1 MQAKALPCIDL
12 RHASGDCAR
21 VSLFGGQVLS
31 WAASGQERFF
41 LSPKA
46 VMDGSAPIRGG
57 VPVCFPQFN
66 QRGSLPKHG
75 FARTMHWQVRQAP
88 HTLPSAQVQA
98 VLAFTDTEATRAIW
112 PHAFELALTV
122 TLGQGALDLHVDVCN
137 TGDAPFEFA
146 CALHSYL
153 AIGGLAHT
161 ELQGLEQASYW
172 NAVTDE
178 HPAPDGLPLR
188 FTAQCD
194 RVYTTPSQP
203 IGLLSRTSSGQ
214 PTALHI
220 TNSERF
226 SETVVWNPHAALC
239 AQLPDMAA
247 DGYEHMLCV
256 EAAKLLEKVQ
266 LPAGKVWSG
275 QQSLVLASTIDPC

>member
-1 MQAKALPCIDL
+1 MQANSLPCIDL
-12 RHASGDCAR
+12 QHASGDSAR

-31 WAASGQERFF
+31 WVAGGHERFF
-41 LSPKA
+41 LSPRA

-57 VPVCFPQFN
+57 VPICFPQFN
-66 QRGSLPKHG
+66 QRGNLPKHG
-75 FARTMHWQVRQAP
+75 FARTMVWQVRQSSR
-88 HTLPSAQVQA
+88 TSPSGHVQA
-98 VLAFTDTEATRAIW
+98 VLALTDTEATRAIW
-112 PHAFELALTV
+112 PHAFDLTLTV
-122 TLGQGALDLHVDVCN
+122 TLGQGALDLRVDVRN
-137 TGDAPFEFA
+137 TGDAPLEFA

-178 HPAPDGLPLR
+178 HPAPDGQPLR
-188 FTAQCD
+188 FAAECD
-194 RVYTTPSQP
+194 RVYATPTQP
-203 IGLLSRTSSGQ
+203 LGLLSRTASGQ
-214 PTALHI
+214 ATALHI
-220 TNSERF
+220 ANSASF

-239 AQLPDMAA
+239 AKLADMAQ
-247 DGYEHMLCV
+247 GSHEHMLCV

-275 QQSLVLASTIDPC
+275 QQSLVLASTIGAC